1 MSSTLEQS
9 PATMTPPGNEFSYRP
24 TPPTALVALITGL
37 LSLLALL
44 TPLALPLSLVGIV
57 LSLLALR
64 TIRLSNGE
72 FSGKAIAQIGLLLC
86 IISLTGGLS
95 WHSYAYETEVPEGYQ
110 RLSFTQD
117 ISRKG
122 FVFKD
127 GVNAYH
133 QDVQALDGQKVFLK
147 GYMYPDGQI
156 EGIRN
161 FIFCRDS
168 GDCCFGGSPKL
179 TDMIEVV
186 VAENSQP
193 ATYTQ
198 GLVAVAGTL
207 KLRDLRR
214 AGEMNPTYEI
224 VADQVGLAKSMY

>member
-9 PATMTPPGNEFSYRP
+9 PATMAPAGNEFNYRP

-44 TPLALPLSLVGIV
+44 TPLALPLPVIGIV

-64 TIRLSNGE
+64 TIRRANGE
-72 FSGKAIAQIGLLLC
+72 FSGKAIGQIGLVLC
-86 IISLTGGLS
+86 VASLTGGLS
-95 WHSYAYETEVPEGYQ
+95 WHSYAYATEVPEGYL
-110 RLSFTQD
+110 RISFKQD

-147 GYMYPDGQI
+147 GYMYPDGRI

-168 GDCCFGGSPKL
+168 GDCCFGGSPEL
-179 TDMIEVV
+179 TDMIEVI
-186 VAENSQP
+186 VAENAQP
-193 ATYTQ
+193 ATFTP

-214 AGEMNPTYEI
+214 AGEMNPTYEVI
-224 VADQVGLAKSMY
+224 ADHVGLAKSMY

>member
-9 PATMTPPGNEFSYRP
+9 PAPMAPAGNEFNYRP

-44 TPLALPLSLVGIV
+44 TPLALPLPVIGIV

-64 TIRLSNGE
+64 TIRRANGE
-72 FSGKAIAQIGLLLC
+72 FSGKAIGQIGLVLC
-86 IISLTGGLS
+86 VASLTGGLS
-95 WHSYAYETEVPEGYQ
+95 WHSYAYATEVPEGYL
-110 RLSFTQD
+110 RISFKQD

-147 GYMYPDGQI
+147 GYMYPDGRI

-168 GDCCFGGSPKL
+168 GDCCFGGSPEL
-179 TDMIEVV
+179 TDMIEVI
-186 VAENSQP
+186 VAENAQP
-193 ATYTQ
+193 ATFTP

-214 AGEMNPTYEI
+214 AGEMNPTYEVI
-224 VADQVGLAKSMY
+224 ADHVGLAKSMY

>member
-9 PATMTPPGNEFSYRP
+9 PATMSPAGNEFNYRP
-24 TPPTALVALITGL
+24 TPPTALVAVITGL
-37 LSLLALL
+37 LSLIALL
-44 TPLALPLSLVGIV
+44 TPLALPVTVIGIV

-64 TIRLSNGE
+64 TIRNSNGE
-72 FSGKAIAQIGLLLC
+72 FSGKAISQVGLGLC
-86 IISLTGGLS
+86 VLSLVGGLS
-95 WHSYAYETEVPEGYQ
+95 WHSYAYATEVPDGYQ
-110 RLSFTQD
+110 RISFSKD
-117 ISRKG
+117 ISKKG

-133 QDVQALDGQKVFLK
+133 EDVTALDGRKIFLK
-147 GYMYPDGQI
+147 GYMYPDGRV

-179 TDMIEVV
+179 TDMIEVI
-186 VAENSQP
+186 VAETAQP
-193 ATYTQ
+193 ATFTD

-214 AGEMNPTYEI
+214 AGDLNPTYEL
-224 VADQVGLAKSMY
+224 VADQVGLARSMY